1 MLVLII
7 RPRMG
12 PPLVR
17 GFACCALVG
26 QHAIQHPHSARM
38 RVGHGGLDALPI
50 DRIVGSDPRLACGL
64 DVDVWFEFVYSETNN
79 R

>member
-1 MLVLII
+1 
-7 RPRMG
+7 
-12 PPLVR
+12 
-17 GFACCALVG
+17 
-26 QHAIQHPHSARM
+26 M